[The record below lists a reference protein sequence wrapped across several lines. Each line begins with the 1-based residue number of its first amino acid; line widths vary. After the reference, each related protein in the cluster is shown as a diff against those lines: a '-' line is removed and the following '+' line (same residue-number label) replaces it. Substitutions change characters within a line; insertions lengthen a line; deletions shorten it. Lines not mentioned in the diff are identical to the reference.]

1 LGDVVRGEGYGPG
14 VKRLPGARTYVL
26 TYGTQIAALAIGLLL
41 SVVSARALAPRGRGD
56 YAVLLAS
63 VALVVQL
70 GNFGLSSSLLYWVS
84 RRPRRTGRAALGAWL
99 LGAGLL
105 AVLVVVGCALW
116 SQGGLTGLEALVIL
130 WAPLQ
135 LVTTL
140 QNAILLGSGRYGR
153 YNVVV
158 LAGRVAALVAAL
170 LAIAFFRVDVRTFA
184 ISQILADALV
194 LLGGAR
200 LIVLDGPVPRRIP
213 LRWIRPVVRM
223 ALRAFPVLLLPF
235 LLVRSDIFLMRLLRG
250 AADTGVYSIA
260 AQLVDII
267 LVFPVTF
274 AAVLFPALH
283 GAPAPR
289 QDVVRT
295 ARLVGAVLLVSCAAL
310 GVIAPILILLLFGP
324 AYRDAALPFRLLLP
338 GAFLLGVETV
348 VIQHFARVGFPGFLA
363 AYWAIGIAVNLVSNA
378 FLIPLYGGAGAAVA
392 STLGYGVVAI
402 LVIRRF
408 RTEREARTSE

>member
-1 LGDVVRGEGYGPG
+1 M
-14 VKRLPGARTYVL
+14 KRLPDARTYAL
-26 TYGTQIAALAIGLLL
+26 TYGTQIVALAIGLFLG
-41 SVVSARALAPRGRGD
+41 VVSARALAPGGRGD

-105 AVLVVVGCALW
+105 AVLAVVGCALW
-116 SQGGLTGLEALVIL
+116 SQGGLTGLETLVIL

-158 LAGRVAALVAAL
+158 LAGRVTALVAAL
-170 LAIAFFRVDVRTFA
+170 LAVSLFQVDVQSFA

-200 LIVLDGPVPRRIP
+200 LIALDGPVPCRIP

-223 ALRAFPVLLLPF
+223 ALRAFPVLFLPF
-235 LLVRSDIFLMRLLRG
+235 LLIRSDVFLMRILRG
-250 AADTGVYSIA
+250 ASETGIYSIA
-260 AQLVDII
+260 AQLVDVL

-283 GAPAPR
+283 GAPNPR
-289 QDVVRT
+289 GDVVRT
-295 ARLVGAVLLVSCAAL
+295 ARVVGAVLLSACLVLGAL
-310 GVIAPILILLLFGP
+310 APVLITLLFGS
-324 AYRDAALPFRLLLP
+324 AYRDAALPLRLLLP

-348 VIQHFARVGFPGFLA
+348 VIQHFARAGYPGFLT
-363 AYWAIGIAVNLVSNA
+363 AYWMIGLAVNLVSNA
-378 FLIPLYGGAGAAVA
+378 FLIPLHGGAGAAVA

-408 RTEREARTSE
+408 RTEREARTSG